1 MASSELADAAKGAC
15 AVEQTAA
22 VGSGCLSAGACRK
35 RSPEVI
41 KQDTNCPDK
50 ILLAQLSSN
59 APIVHIKSC

>member
-15 AVEQTAA
+15 AVQQTAA
-22 VGSGCLSAGACRK
+22 VEIGCVSAGACRK

-41 KQDTNCPDK
+41 KQHTDFPDK

-59 APIVHIKSC
+59 API